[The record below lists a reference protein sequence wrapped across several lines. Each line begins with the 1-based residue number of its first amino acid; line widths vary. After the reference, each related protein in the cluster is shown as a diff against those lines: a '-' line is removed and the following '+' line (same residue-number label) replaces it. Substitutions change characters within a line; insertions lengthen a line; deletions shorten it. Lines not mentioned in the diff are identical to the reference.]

1 MHTHDDHYKKGEH
14 GALIG
19 ILVNLGLFFFKGF
32 AGIFGASHAMVADA
46 LHTASDLVTSIGVL
60 IGFRIAKQPAD
71 AEHPYGHGRAESIM
85 AKLIALALIMMGL
98 KVAYDAVRVI
108 ALQDFTVP
116 RQIALWAA
124 IVSIL
129 VKEALFQY
137 TYHIG
142 KKISSTSLM
151 ADAWHHRSDAIS
163 SVAALI
169 GIGGARWLGITILD
183 PIAALVVAI
192 LVVKIGFSTFHKAY
206 DELMDASLP
215 KEVMGQI
222 HGLTREI
229 KGVKRIKNIKAR
241 KLGIDVFIDMTID
254 VEPRMSVEEAHKI
267 TDQIRR
273 NILYKLTST
282 KDILIHVEPYR
293 GS

>member
-1 MHTHDDHYKKGEH
+1 MHTHDDNYKKGEH
-14 GALIG
+14 GALVG
-19 ILVNLGLFFFKGF
+19 ILINLGLFFFKGF

-60 IGFRIAKQPAD
+60 IGFKIAKQPAD

-85 AKLIALALIMMGL
+85 AKLVALALIMLGI

-108 ALQDFTVP
+108 ALQEFTVP
-116 RQIALWAA
+116 HQIALWAA

-137 TYHIG
+137 THHIG

-151 ADAWHHRSDAIS
+151 ADAWHHRTDAIS

-169 GIGGARWLGITILD
+169 GIGGARLGMPILD

-192 LVVKIGFSTFHKAY
+192 LVIKIGFSTFHKAY

-215 KEVMGQI
+215 KEVMDQI
-222 HGLTREI
+222 HGLTSQI

-254 VEPRMSVEEAHKI
+254 VEPKMSVEEAHKI

-273 NILYKLTST
+273 NILHKLTNT

>member
-1 MHTHDDHYKKGEH
+1 MHSHEDHYKKGER
-14 GALIG
+14 GALMG
-19 ILVNLGLFFFKGF
+19 ILINLGLFFFKGF

-46 LHTASDLVTSIGVL
+46 LHTASDLFTSIGVL

-85 AKLIALALIMMGL
+85 AKLIALVLIMMGV

-108 ALQDFTVP
+108 ALQEFTVP
-116 RQIALWAA
+116 HQIALWAA

-151 ADAWHHRSDAIS
+151 ADAWHHRTDAIS

-169 GIGGARWLGITILD
+169 GIGAARLGMPILD

-192 LVVKIGFSTFHKAY
+192 LVIKIGFSTFHKAY

-215 KEVMGQI
+215 KEVMDRI
-222 HGLTREI
+222 HGLTRQI
-229 KGVKRIKNIKAR
+229 KGVKGIKNIKAR

-254 VEPRMSVEEAHKI
+254 VEPKMSVEEAHKI

-273 NILYKLTST
+273 NILHKLAST